1 MGRNGNNLISIQW
14 RLYINVKR
22 ILKAGVFGESSG
34 EIPVLMVQIHELKT
48 GAILQYIKAGVDLH
62 AYQAREI
69 LQVSCVCRKALQA
82 WPKSRNYGERQRH
95 CQSYQDHSLHS
106 AQDRI
111 YKSIHIIN
119 GFSEKKGQLWI
130 PRANACPTESLQKK
144 VFSRADRLSQKV
156 REGIVCEQSISNQ
169 AFLQMLK
176 NMRKIIL
183 QDGVMFRVENRVNQF
198 FNHSF
203 FSDPELFSLK
213 MPYTLPVRLRRNLK
227 TLFYKGPFQFYQDSV
242 KV

>member
-1 MGRNGNNLISIQW
+1 
-14 RLYINVKR
+14 
-22 ILKAGVFGESSG
+22 
-34 EIPVLMVQIHELKT
+34 MVQIHELKT

-69 LQVSCVCRKALQA
+69 LQRPRSNIQSMETYYLTSLLQ
-82 WPKSRNYGERQRH
+82 
-95 CQSYQDHSLHS
+95 
-106 AQDRI
+106 
-111 YKSIHIIN
+111 KSIHIIN